1 MAARVCACVCDH
13 THTETPTCCTC
24 MHNLAEVRFAR
35 LTLTMPDAL
44 SSRCLLC
51 VRVCVCADK
60 KKTTAAAVAA
70 AASAGSDSDSGS
82 RAAALATSTVLR
94 SSVLFLLPT
103 KLIARAGVLFVFV
116 ECVCVFFCAV
126 NTIHSTHCSIHCR
139 CCECTQV
146 SSLFALRFRHYLNS
160 AYLIEIRLEL
170 LKQNISAR

>member
-1 MAARVCACVCDH
+1 
-13 THTETPTCCTC
+13 

-44 SSRCLLC
+44 SPLC
-51 VRVCVCADK
+51 ACVCADK

-70 AASAGSDSDSGS
+70 AVSAGSDSGSSSRGS

-170 LKQNISAR
+170 LKLDRQHYLPTQTHTHTYTNIYPVCDYET